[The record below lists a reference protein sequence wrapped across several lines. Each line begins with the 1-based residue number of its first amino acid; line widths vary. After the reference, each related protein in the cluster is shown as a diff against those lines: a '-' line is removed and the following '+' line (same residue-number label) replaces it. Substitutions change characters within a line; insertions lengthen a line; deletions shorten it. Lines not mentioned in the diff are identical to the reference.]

1 MQTVQQVSTLRTDAW
16 IQIGVDRER
25 ADAEALPVG
34 AILPC
39 RTVATRESRETVKAL
54 RKRFGSVVTK
64 ATIRENALVAEAP
77 RCHQPITAY
86 GPDGA
91 ADYRAPG
98 NSSDDAHQRIWPGNS
113 SDDAERSIPITRFS
127 NVLSDSN
134 HQRIIRWDRVVRV
147 ATK

>member
-91 ADYRAPG
+91 ADYRALAGELFRRRRALNP
-98 NSSDDAHQRIWPGNS
+98 HYKIF
-113 SDDAERSIPITRFS
+113 ERPVGLKSPK
-127 NVLSDSN
+127 D
-134 HQRIIRWDRVVRV
+134 H
-147 ATK
+147 